1 MIKYLLPFGIYTLL
15 TSHSYA
21 QNPSEQLL
29 ENALKCDHNFEPV
42 EIIKSLQKDGVIGE
56 KPIFDE
62 DGIKTYSVI
71 KSIKIFGKDIKIVEG
86 WSPNKFFNEGS
97 TYYEKK
103 HIAVGVGELVTYD
116 HSKSLDAELEKDY
129 PPCYTKIGVRDNLDS
144 NYWIDTKDK
153 HLYYLMHVCSLGDQI
168 MRNLDKCSK

>member
-29 ENALKCDHNFEPV
+29 ENALKCDHNFEPA

-62 DGIKTYSVI
+62 DGIQTYSVI
-71 KSIKIFGKDIKIVEG
+71 KSTKIFGKDIKIVEG
-86 WSPNKFFNEGS
+86 WSPNKLFHGGS
-97 TYYEKK
+97 ANSKK
-103 HIAVGVGELVTYD
+103 HIAVGVGELVPYD

-144 NYWIDTKDK
+144 NYWIDAKDK

-168 MRNLDKCSK
+168 MRDLDKCSK